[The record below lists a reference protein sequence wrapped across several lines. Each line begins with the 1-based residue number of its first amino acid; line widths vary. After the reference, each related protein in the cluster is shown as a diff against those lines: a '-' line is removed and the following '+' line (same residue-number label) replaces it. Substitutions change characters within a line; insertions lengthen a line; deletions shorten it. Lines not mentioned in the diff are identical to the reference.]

1 MLELAVSPIY
11 VAIISIWM
19 AVLSTLAGAKRGAT
33 GIPLGDGGRSDLAL
47 AVRRFG
53 NLSEYAAILLIL
65 LVLMEVKGVEDQWL
79 HLYGS
84 TLVALR
90 ILHPFVLFDDMGVP
104 FWRKAGRFVSAGGT
118 ALLLLSGSGV
128 ISLL

>member
-11 VAIISIWM
+11 VALIAILM

-65 LVLMEVKGVEDQWL
+65 LVLMEVKGVQDQWL

-84 TLVALR
+84 TLVTLR
-90 ILHPFVLFDDMGVP
+90 ILHPFVLFDDTDVP

-118 ALLLLSGSGV
+118 ALLLFSGSVV